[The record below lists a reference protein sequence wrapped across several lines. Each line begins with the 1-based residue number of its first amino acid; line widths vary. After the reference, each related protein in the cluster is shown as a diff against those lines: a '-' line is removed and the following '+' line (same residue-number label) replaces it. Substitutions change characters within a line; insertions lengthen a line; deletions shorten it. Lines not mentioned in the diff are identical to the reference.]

1 MSFEP
6 VMTTTLADGVENSL
20 ISFIRHR
27 TLQPGDLLPKE
38 EEIAQELNVSRLS
51 VREGIGR
58 LKALGLIEPRKRR
71 GTVLRKPDPFL
82 SFSKIASTNLFSS
95 EDRQDFVEM
104 RIALEL
110 GMCELIYLRKTREQ
124 LAVLR
129 KIAMAF
135 ADAASDA
142 EFHTQLMKM
151 SGNRC
156 VDEFQAV
163 IAEIFKCPKPHDQE
177 FWRKTR
183 AEHLELCNVL
193 EHGTAMDF
201 YSAMRKHFQPYF
213 NKIRNAQSAKGRES
227 K

>member
-6 VMTTTLADGVENSL
+6 VSTSTLADGVENSL

-71 GTVLRKPDPFL
+71 GTVLRKPDPFF
-82 SFSKIASTNLFSS
+82 SFGKIASTNLFTN
-95 EDRQDFVEM
+95 EDRQDFIEM
-104 RIALEL
+104 RMALEL
-110 GMCELIYLRKTREQ
+110 GMCELIYMRKTPKQ
-124 LAVLR
+124 LAALR
-129 KIAMAF
+129 KIAKSF

-151 SGNRC
+151 SGNHG
-156 VDEFQAV
+156 VDEFRAV
-163 IAEIFKCPKPHDQE
+163 MAEFFKYPKEHDQN
-177 FWRKTR
+177 FWIKTR
-183 AEHLELCNVL
+183 DEHLELCDVL

-201 YSAMRKHFQPYF
+201 YAAMRKHFQPYF
-213 NKIRNAQSAKGRES
+213 DKMRKDDKQNMEDQK
-227 K
+227 